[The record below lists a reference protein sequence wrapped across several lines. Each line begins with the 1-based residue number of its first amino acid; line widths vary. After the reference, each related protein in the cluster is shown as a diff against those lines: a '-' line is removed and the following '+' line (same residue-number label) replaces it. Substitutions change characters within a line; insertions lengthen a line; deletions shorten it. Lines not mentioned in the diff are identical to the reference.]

1 MVKHT
6 QIIRRVLPTNC
17 LSVFHCFVGLAVK
30 GLNYMQ
36 QQDIFSKE
44 LAIFCKWCV
53 ITDSHALKQQ
63 RSIQV
68 NLLFVGIWT

>member
-17 LSVFHCFVGLAVK
+17 LSVFDCFVGLALK
-30 GLNYMQ
+30 GLNSMQ

-44 LAIFCKWCV
+44 LAIFQMV
-53 ITDSHALKQQ
+53 
-63 RSIQV
+63 RYY
-68 NLLFVGIWT
+68 